1 MKRGLWRLLRSTD
14 LWVLL
19 GYLGLTLL
27 FTYPLTQ
34 HFTTHVPGDGRD
46 DPALVWNLWWVKHAL
61 VDLHVNPLTTDFL
74 FYPIGIN
81 LSFYTLTLLNGVIS
95 IPLQALFGLVA
106 ASNILLLLS
115 FVLSGYG
122 TYLLVRYLLH
132 ATPSP
137 AGGGGPGWG
146 YPHLAAF
153 VAGIVYA
160 FAACKLQYAAL
171 GQFNIASSQWIPV
184 YVLFLLKMTE
194 RTPTLPPPPPA
205 TGEGWGGG
213 SRPPSATGEGV
224 GVEVGVAAGLFLLLA
239 AYAEFTFASFLVLF
253 TAVYLAYLWFADRQ
267 TILNRAFAVRLAV
280 LGAVFL
286 VGFAPVLTAMLQEM
300 RVEGDY
306 MMSGW
311 GFADVFSADLLGFF
325 VPSTL
330 HPIFGAWAAAVSQRF
345 TYTNFVY
352 VGYTVLALAIFA
364 ALRLWRDKRLR
375 FWVVSA
381 LTFFVLSLGPLLH
394 IAGQAVFDLDG
405 LPVRVPLP
413 FILLHYVPFIKGNRY
428 PSRLIIVVVLCL
440 AVLVGYALAELAK
453 VRRFSSRPAFAL
465 VAVSLAVLISFESLS
480 IPLPLSDMRLP
491 QIYQTIGQEAGSE
504 PILQLPL
511 SWRNSFRFIPDR
523 FVGQPPTAVMF
534 QQFYQTAHQR
544 PILSGNT
551 SRNPEFKF
559 GYFIQAPIIRTI
571 IDLEEGRPV
580 SPEQIAAD
588 KAIAPQVLRFFGFR
602 YVVIHPPLVGSP
614 TEDYI
619 RTIFP
624 LEPIPADA
632 GLSAYRVQLPA
643 PEQPTIDL
651 GSDLGRLY
659 CGEGWGEPEA
669 TSPGSDYLWVQ
680 RQGARLFLPLSG
692 TGERRLSIRAFSPD
706 AGRSMTIWLNGTP
719 VATVTLEQ
727 GWQQYT
733 VTLPGARLHPGL
745 NEVNL
750 RFDRLLPLATVFAA
764 GSSWEEDAPA
774 VGHTIGQTGVSAP
787 VNIVVRSA
795 GLEAG
800 GDFGFAHIYVD
811 GQDVSPHR
819 RGYNLAVI
827 DPQSGQVEA
836 TGHFDTF
843 DPASTQASIALMD
856 FIRAVPTGHIV
867 AAAVADEA
875 SHNLAEGAVDA
886 LRSIGVATDLRGRF
900 RSGHAVI
907 GVKGAAPGQA
917 LEASGR
923 ERPVSVWVGAN
934 VDTAAVGVAVDWVRV
949 E

>member
-1 MKRGLWRLLRSTD
+1 MKRGLWRLLHSTD

-27 FTYPLTQ
+27 FTYPLVR

-74 FYPIGIN
+74 FYPIGVN
-81 LSFYTLTLLNGVIS
+81 LSFYTLTLLNGVVS

-106 ASNILLLLS
+106 ASNLLLVLS

-122 TYLLVRYLLH
+122 TYLLVRYLLSIRNTQH
-132 ATPSP
+132 ATRNTFSVP
-137 AGGGGPGWG
+137 
-146 YPHLAAF
+146 LAAF
-153 VAGIVYA
+153 TSGLVYA
-160 FAACKLQYAAL
+160 FAACKLWYAAL
-171 GQFNIASSQWIPV
+171 GQFNIASSQWIPF

-194 RTPTLPPPPPA
+194 PDQDNRRYA
-205 TGEGWGGG
+205 I
-213 SRPPSATGEGV
+213 
-224 GVEVGVAAGLFLLLA
+224 AAGIFLLLA

-253 TAVYLAYLWFADRQ
+253 TAVYLAYLWFADRRAVW
-267 TILNRAFAVRLAV
+267 NRAFAVRLAA

-300 RVEGDY
+300 RLEGDY

-330 HPIFGAWAAAVSQRF
+330 HPVFGAWAAAVSQRF

-364 ALRLWRDKRLR
+364 ALRLWRDKRVR
-375 FWVVSA
+375 FWVVSV

-394 IAGQAVFDLDG
+394 VAGRAVFDLDG

-428 PSRLIIVVVLCL
+428 PSRLIVIVVLCL
-440 AVLVGYALAELAK
+440 AVLVGYALAELANG
-453 VRRFSSRPAFAL
+453 RRKTENGGRKTENGRPSFHLPFSIFRPPSFTIFTIIIAI
-465 VAVSLAVLISFESLS
+465 LISFESLA

-491 QIYQTIGQEAGSE
+491 QIYQTIGQEAGNE

-511 SWRNSFRFIPDR
+511 SWRNSFRFIPDS

-559 GYFIQAPIIRTI
+559 GYFLQSPIIRTI

-580 SPEQIAAD
+580 SAEQVAAD
-588 KAIAPQVLRFFGFR
+588 KAMAPQVLRFFGFR
-602 YVVIHPPLVGSP
+602 YVVVHPPLVGSP

-624 LEPIPADA
+624 MQPIPADV

-643 PEQPTIDL
+643 PEQQTTVDL
-651 GSDLGRLY
+651 GSDLGWLY

-669 TSPGSDYLWVQ
+669 TSSGTDYLWVQ
-680 RQGARLFLPLSG
+680 RQGARLFLPLSS

-706 AGRSMTIWLNGTP
+706 AGRRLTVWLNGAA
-719 VATVTLEQ
+719 VATVPLEQ

-745 NEVNL
+745 NEVAL

-764 GSSWEEDAPA
+764 ASSWEKDAPA
-774 VGHTIGQTGVSAP
+774 VGRTIGQTGVQAA

-800 GDFGFAHIYVD
+800 GDFGFAHIYVH
-811 GQDVSPHR
+811 GRDVSPHR

-827 DPQSGQVEA
+827 DPQSGRVEA

-875 SHNLAEGAVDA
+875 SHNLTEGAVDA

-923 ERPVSVWVGAN
+923 ERPVSVWLGAN
-934 VDTAAVGVAVDWVRV
+934 VDTAALGVAVDWVRV

>member
-1 MKRGLWRLLRSTD
+1 MLR
-14 LWVLL
+14 
-19 GYLGLTLL
+19 
-27 FTYPLTQ
+27 
-34 HFTTHVPGDGRD
+34 VPFAV
-46 DPALVWNLWWVKHAL
+46 P
-61 VDLHVNPLTTDFL
+61 
-74 FYPIGIN
+74 
-81 LSFYTLTLLNGVIS
+81 
-95 IPLQALFGLVA
+95 
-106 ASNILLLLS
+106 
-115 FVLSGYG
+115 
-122 TYLLVRYLLH
+122 
-132 ATPSP
+132 
-137 AGGGGPGWG
+137 
-146 YPHLAAF
+146 LAAF
-153 VAGIVYA
+153 TSGLVYA
-160 FAACKLQYAAL
+160 FAACKLWYAAL
-171 GQFNIASSQWIPV
+171 GQFNIASSQWIPF
-184 YVLFLLKMTE
+184 YVLFLLKMTP
-194 RTPTLPPPPPA
+194 TPALPRQQGRETPSNLAPSPV
-205 TGEGWGGG
+205 GDGGG
-213 SRPPSATGEGV
+213 NRVGV
-224 GVEVGVAAGLFLLLA
+224 GITAGLFLLLA

-253 TAVYLAYLWFADRQ
+253 TAVYLAYLWFADRRAVW
-267 TILNRAFAVRLAV
+267 NRAFAVRLAA
-280 LGAVFL
+280 LSAVFL
-286 VGFAPVLTAMLQEM
+286 VGFAPVLAAMLREM
-300 RVEGDY
+300 RLEGDY

-330 HPIFGAWAAAVSQRF
+330 HPVFGAWAATVSQSF

-352 VGYTVLALAIFA
+352 VGYTVLALAILA
-364 ALRLWRDKRLR
+364 ALRLWQDRRVR
-375 FWVVSA
+375 FWVVST

-394 IAGQAVFDLDG
+394 VAGRAVFDLDG

-428 PSRLIIVVVLCL
+428 PSRLIVVIVLCL

-453 VRRFSSRPAFAL
+453 ARRLSSRPVFAL
-465 VAVSLAVLISFESLS
+465 VAVSLAALLSFESLA

-491 QIYQTIGQEAGSE
+491 QIYQTIGREAGSE
-504 PILQLPL
+504 PVLQLPL

-559 GYFIQAPIIRTI
+559 GYFLQAPIIRTI

-580 SPEQIAAD
+580 SAEQVAAD
-588 KAIAPQVLRFFGFR
+588 KVIAPQVLRFFGFR
-602 YVVIHPPLVGSP
+602 YVVVHPPLVGSP
-614 TEDYI
+614 TEDYL

-624 LEPIPADA
+624 LQPIPADM
-632 GLSAYRVQLPA
+632 GLSAYRVQLPP
-643 PEQPTIDL
+643 PEQQPTVDL

-669 TSPGSDYLWVQ
+669 TSSGADYLWVQ

-692 TGERRLSIRAFSPD
+692 TGERRLAMRAFSPD
-706 AGRSMTIWLNGTP
+706 AGRRLTLWLNGAA

-727 GWQQYT
+727 GWQEYA
-733 VTLPGARLHPGL
+733 VPLPGARLHPGL
-745 NEVNL
+745 NELTL

-764 GSSWEEDAPA
+764 GSSWGEDAPA
-774 VGHTIGQTGVSAP
+774 VGHTIGQTGASAA

-800 GDFGFAHIYVD
+800 GDFGFAHIYVN
-811 GQDVSPHR
+811 GRDVSPHR

-827 DPQSGQVEA
+827 DPQSGRVEA

-856 FIRAVPTGHIV
+856 FLRAVPTGHIV

-875 SHNLAEGAVDA
+875 SHNLTEGAVDA

-923 ERPVSVWVGAN
+923 ERPVSVWLGAN
-934 VDTAAVGVAVDWVRV
+934 VDTAALGVAVDWVRV

>member
-1 MKRGLWRLLRSTD
+1 M
-14 LWVLL
+14 
-19 GYLGLTLL
+19 
-27 FTYPLTQ
+27 
-34 HFTTHVPGDGRD
+34 
-46 DPALVWNLWWVKHAL
+46 
-61 VDLHVNPLTTDFL
+61 
-74 FYPIGIN
+74 GI
-81 LSFYTLTLLNGVIS
+81 
-95 IPLQALFGLVA
+95 
-106 ASNILLLLS
+106 
-115 FVLSGYG
+115 
-122 TYLLVRYLLH
+122 
-132 ATPSP
+132 
-137 AGGGGPGWG
+137 
-146 YPHLAAF
+146 
-153 VAGIVYA
+153 
-160 FAACKLQYAAL
+160 
-171 GQFNIASSQWIPV
+171 
-184 YVLFLLKMTE
+184 
-194 RTPTLPPPPPA
+194 
-205 TGEGWGGG
+205 
-213 SRPPSATGEGV
+213 
-224 GVEVGVAAGLFLLLA
+224 AAGLFLLLA
-239 AYAEFTFASFLVLF
+239 AYAEFTFASFLALF
-253 TAVYLAYLWFADRQ
+253 TAVYLAYLWFADRRAVW
-267 TILNRAFAVRLAV
+267 NRAFAVRLAA

-300 RVEGDY
+300 RLEGDY

-330 HPIFGAWAAAVSQRF
+330 HPVFGAWAATVSQSF

-364 ALRLWRDKRLR
+364 ALRLWRDRRVR

-394 IAGQAVFDLDG
+394 VAGQAVFDLDG

-428 PSRLIIVVVLCL
+428 PSRLIVIIVLCL

-453 VRRFSSRPAFAL
+453 TRRPSYPSYPSTHSSPSYQSSKSSLSSPLFAIFT
-465 VAVSLAVLISFESLS
+465 VIIAVLISFESLA

-491 QIYQTIGQEAGSE
+491 QIYQTIGREAGDE

-580 SPEQIAAD
+580 SAEQIAAD

-602 YVVIHPPLVGSP
+602 YVVVHPPLVGSS

-624 LEPIPADA
+624 LQPMPADN
-632 GLSAYRVQLPA
+632 GLSAYRVQI
-643 PEQPTIDL
+643 PTLGTMESARTDL

-669 TSPGSDYLWVQ
+669 TSSGADYLWVQ

-706 AGRSMTIWLNGTP
+706 AGRRLTVWLNGAA

-727 GWQQYT
+727 GWQEYA

-745 NEVNL
+745 NEVNFH
-750 RFDRLLPLATVFAA
+750 FDRLLPLAMVFAA
-764 GSSWEEDAPA
+764 GSTWGEEAPA

-800 GDFGFAHIYVD
+800 GDFGFAHIYVN
-811 GQDVSPHR
+811 GRDVSPHR

-827 DPQSGQVEA
+827 DPQSGRVEA

-867 AAAVADEA
+867 TAAVADEA
-875 SHNLAEGAVDA
+875 SNNLTEGAVDA

-923 ERPVSVWVGAN
+923 ERPVSVWLGAN
-934 VDTAAVGVAVDWVRV
+934 VDTATVGVAVDWVKV